1 MDTVVRW
8 SPHSTADRRHFVLLD
23 VTASRMQLCSLDTV
37 DTSPIQYSVL
47 ASREK
52 LPNYAAFDFS
62 KTDPYVFGFG
72 GQSGEATIVQ
82 LDPDKAKA
90 DNFIFTFNIR
100 SQRRCNSLAMSL
112 QDHVVCAL
120 DRARNDH
127 CLHIFDINSSS
138 PNPRD
143 SIRKLAMA
151 EGIASVKFF
160 NREPD
165 TLLAGVQK
173 QCIRIYD
180 LRDNAN
186 NSAPQFPTRL
196 VHNLAID
203 PLDEN
208 YFISAGPEKE
218 PTVAVWDR
226 RVLRSGASTPSS
238 DIGGHQ
244 GPVLEMRTAIDNSH
258 SSSISSL
265 RFCGVKRGCFEV
277 LSNSGELRAFE
288 LAQHSLKPGLGQGPP
303 NSMGGTPWLF
313 PTYARRTHT
322 LAYPAW
328 SQNAPRDEKQRIV
341 SCDFISAPGIGP
353 STSLLVLTQDR
364 KIKRVPIHDVPR
376 KVNITALDEIWLWK
390 DRPKVL
396 KQRERLETSSDELVA
411 LQVKASLGTTR
422 KISEQA
428 LTGSASRL
436 ENLSLQSSVFRN
448 ANSYESPYYTSSGDQ
463 HEDLLSMNFPEFIPS
478 AVDMLKLLPIQRRRC
493 EEGYS
498 MDAQRNQKIVAN
510 DPWLVDMWDTIK
522 RFDDFAR
529 NDGMFHNGIDLAFL
543 GVYAVWTGDFST
555 RNRLVGRES
564 FTPNEYNDAIRDIVK
579 RKGYPP
585 FTGHKTHYTSTRQL
599 CLALCGWT
607 FSKDILR
614 QRCQL
619 LMDVGQIYK
628 AIVVAVMRGFKD
640 LALELLKIAIQSKKL
655 QNIGLGAVIACESVN
670 DEQREMC
677 SWMAEE
683 TDDPYLK
690 ALLAYFVSGD
700 WKVVVDMP
708 LLPLSDRIGC
718 AVKYI
723 DDDRLGE
730 FIKVQTRVAV
740 VAGNTEGL
748 VLTGLSER
756 AIDLFRH
763 YISKFNDLQTALLS
777 MSFSCP
783 VYVSDDRF
791 EMWRDTYLMQMQHW
805 RAFNERTSY
814 LDLHSRRSKARSGAR
829 FGTTT
834 SRPVSIRCT
843 HCMAPLALHTL
854 RKTDPTASGSTPPGT
869 LVTTSAPRDRD
880 RDRGKESAAARSGLV
895 CAHCSR
901 AMPHCGICG
910 LLLGGPDPRRFLEGP
925 NGAAAAEMLAREDPL
940 SRQAVYCMTCM
951 HVSHGH
957 HARDWFA
964 RHKMC
969 PVPDCQ
975 CMCGFLH

>member
-8 SPHSTADRRHFVLLD
+8 SPHSTADRKHFVLLD
-23 VTASRMQLCSLDTV
+23 VTASRLQLCSVDTLDTN
-37 DTSPIQYSVL
+37 PIQYTVL
-47 ASREK
+47 RQRDK

-62 KTDPYVFGFG
+62 KIDPFVFGFG
-72 GQSGEATIVQ
+72 GQSGEATIIQ
-82 LDPDKAKA
+82 LDPDKAKD
-90 DNFIFTFNIR
+90 DNFTLTFPVR

-120 DRARNDH
+120 DKVRNDH
-127 CLHIFDINSSS
+127 GLHIFDINSSS
-138 PNPRD
+138 PTPRD
-143 SIRKLAMA
+143 AIRKLAMA
-151 EGIASVKFF
+151 EGIVSVKFF

-180 LRDNAN
+180 LRENAT
-186 NSAPQFPTRL
+186 NSALQFPTRL

-226 RVLRSGASTPSS
+226 RVLRSGPSTPSS
-238 DIGGHQ
+238 ESGPQ
-244 GPVLEMRTAIDNSH
+244 GPVLEMRSAIDNSH

-288 LAQHSLKPGLGQGPP
+288 LAQHSLKPGLGQQPH
-303 NSMGGTPWLF
+303 NSIGGSPWIWS
-313 PTYARRTHT
+313 TYARRTHT
-322 LAYPAW
+322 LAYPSW
-328 SQNAPRDEKQRIV
+328 SPKAPREDKQRIV
-341 SCDFISAPGIGP
+341 SCDFISATGLGP
-353 STSLLVLTQDR
+353 STSLLVLTQSR
-364 KIKRVPIHDVPR
+364 QIRRVPIHDVPR
-376 KVNITALDEIWLWK
+376 KINITALDEIWLWK
-390 DRPKVL
+390 NRPKVFR
-396 KQRERLETSSDELVA
+396 QREYLETSADELVA
-411 LQVKASLGTTR
+411 LQVKANLGSTKKTT
-422 KISEQA
+422 EQG
-428 LTGSASRL
+428 LTNSASRL
-436 ENLSLQSSVFRN
+436 ENLSLESSVYRN
-448 ANSYESPYYTSSGDQ
+448 ASSYESPFYTSSGDK
-463 HEDLLSMNFPEFIPS
+463 HEDLLSMNFPSFVPQ
-478 AVDMLKLLPIQRRRC
+478 AADMLKLLPIQRRRC

-498 MDAQRNQKIVAN
+498 MDAQRNQKIVVN
-510 DPWLVDMWDTIK
+510 DPWLVEMWDTVK
-522 RFDDFAR
+522 RLDEFAR
-529 NDGMFHNGIDLAFL
+529 NDGMYYNGIDLAFL
-543 GVYAVWTGDFST
+543 GVHGIWTGDFKT
-555 RNRLVGRES
+555 RNRLVSRDS
-564 FTPNEYNDAIRDIVK
+564 FSIAEYNDAIVSIVQK
-579 RKGYPP
+579 KGYPP
-585 FTGHKTHYTSTRQL
+585 FSGHKTKYPATRQL
-599 CLALCGWT
+599 CLALCGWI
-607 FSKDILR
+607 FSKDMLR
-614 QRCQL
+614 GRCQL
-619 LMDVGQIYK
+619 LMDGGQIYK

-640 LALELLKIAIQSKKL
+640 LALELLKTAIQTKKL

-700 WKVVVDMP
+700 WKVVVDIP

-723 DDDRLGE
+723 DDDRLGD
-730 FIKVQTRVAV
+730 FIKVQTGVAV

-763 YISKFNDLQTALLS
+763 YISKFNDLQTALLA

-783 VYVSDDRF
+783 VYVSDTRF
-791 EMWRDTYLMQMQHW
+791 DMWRETYLMQMQHW

-814 LDLHSRRSKARSGAR
+814 LDLHSRRSKTRSGVR

-843 HCMAPLALHTL
+843 HCMAPLAPHTL
-854 RKTDPTASGSTPPGT
+854 RKTAPPNPGSTPPGT
-869 LVTTSAPRDRD
+869 LVTTSAPRDPRLATP
-880 RDRGKESAAARSGLV
+880 AAHSGLV
-895 CAHCSR
+895 CPHCAR

-910 LLLGGPDPRRFLEGP
+910 LLLGGPDPRRV
-925 NGAAAAEMLAREDPL
+925 NGDAAAEMLRREDPL
-940 SRQAVYCMTCM
+940 ARQALYCMTCM
-951 HVSHGH
+951 HVFHGH